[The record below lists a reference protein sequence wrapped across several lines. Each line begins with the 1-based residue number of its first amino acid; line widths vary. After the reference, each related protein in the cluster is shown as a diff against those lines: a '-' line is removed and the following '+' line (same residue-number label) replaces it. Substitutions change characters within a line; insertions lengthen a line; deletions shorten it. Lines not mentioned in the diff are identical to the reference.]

1 MHKRRVLGSMAAA
14 VIASG
19 VGVVAFSAPAFALP
33 HATGTITC
41 TMTSTSTSGL
51 GVGSGQVKHGL
62 SSGGPFYSSVAVKFK
77 ATFACTPNPA
87 VVTPTG
93 DLVTGGTLKGAA
105 KYTAVSSSNP
115 ANSCVDFNGVD
126 LLAAAAVK
134 IKWTTT
140 GSPIADTVIKYTNI
154 GPGTVAGGVIT
165 LAGDP
170 PGTVTKAG
178 SFAAPNPPNTVQL
191 VTNLPP
197 VTACP
202 AVTAPHLA
210 FQISSGTIIV

>member
-1 MHKRRVLGSMAAA
+1 
-14 VIASG
+14 
-19 VGVVAFSAPAFALP
+19 
-33 HATGTITC
+33 
-41 TMTSTSTSGL
+41 MTSTSTSGL

-210 FQISSGTIIV
+210 FQISSGTISV